1 MPRLR
6 QRPLRNEV
14 TEGEAAMDVRPL
26 DPLTRTSRLPGAGA
40 LALSVLATV
49 FLAACQPS
57 AEANIE
63 SGAASSPGP
72 APADTPVVGNSSGGD
87 ATGEEE
93 GAPAARQGGA
103 QAGQAGGDV
112 YDGWKMYAVH
122 CERCHGQDALGSA
135 LAPDLRKSAG
145 QLGHDGFVQVVVN
158 GRSGKGMPAFKGVL
172 EPPQIENVF
181 AYVQARASGALG
193 PGRPQR

>member
-1 MPRLR
+1 MTCHPDHTNGLR
-6 QRPLRNEV
+6 SRYSVDVLVVV
-14 TEGEAAMDVRPL
+14 T
-26 DPLTRTSRLPGAGA
+26 
-40 LALSVLATV
+40 TV
-49 FLAACQPS
+49 CLAACHP
-57 AEANIE
+57 
-63 SGAASSPGP
+63 AADTASEIQTVFHT
-72 APADTPVVGNSSGGD
+72 AAMADTPV
-87 ATGEEE
+87 TGAVPTAGSRAGAGKQTEAAA
-93 GAPAARQGGA
+93 APAA
-103 QAGQAGGDV
+103 GDV